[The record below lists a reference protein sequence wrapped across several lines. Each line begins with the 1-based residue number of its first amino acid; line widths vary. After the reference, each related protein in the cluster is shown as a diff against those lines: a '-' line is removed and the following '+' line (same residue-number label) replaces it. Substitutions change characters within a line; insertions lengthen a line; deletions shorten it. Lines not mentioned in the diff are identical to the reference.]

1 MNFTRGMI
9 AGLIGAVVGVI
20 VPVLVLGL
28 YLILTWYF
36 NETHGMDRRADM
48 ADWQRD
54 GVVPLVGCAIYV
66 GLAAWATYT
75 PQRNFRF
82 AKTLAILF
90 FASLFLYVLV
100 TFFTPAPATRY
111 TYREPPFSEFL
122 MLFLPPVVVAVLLVI
137 SRCRNASAI
146 DTQNDSDSDAHSVGI

>member
-20 VPVLVLGL
+20 APVLVLGL
-28 YLILTWYF
+28 YLMLSWYF

-48 ADWQRD
+48 ADWQRH

-100 TFFTPAPATRY
+100 SLFDPAPATRY
-111 TYREPPFSEFL
+111 TNQELSLWKFL
-122 MLFLPPVVVAVLLVI
+122 MLLLPPVVVAVLLVI

-146 DTQNDSDSDAHSVGI
+146 DIQNDSDGDAD